1 MAHRTAYDASYR
13 VSSSDEGAT
22 CWRAPHVSVVPLK
35 QNSLG
40 NQPFYRGG
48 EVLTFRRGAMRG
60 EGGRGYSS
68 SVASEYLQCQLIFQ
82 LLRKGIFIKT
92 IIASTQREAQPRKRG
107 MVVVEVHGAT
117 RICDGGGRWG
127 GRFRPL

>member
-60 EGGRGYSS
+60 EGGEGCTAVLPANTYSVS
-68 SVASEYLQCQLIFQ
+68 LFFNI
-82 LLRKGIFIKT
+82 
-92 IIASTQREAQPRKRG
+92 
-107 MVVVEVHGAT
+107 
-117 RICDGGGRWG
+117 
-127 GRFRPL
+127 